1 MNGVP
6 PDLLD
11 QTIVD
16 GEALVAKLMT
26 WVSHDMGFF
35 KYGDGDPEC
44 TTTTIETVIMMNLS
58 KRAGQ
63 A

>member
-6 PDLLD
+6 PNPLD

-26 WVSHDMGFF
+26 WVSSNMAM
-35 KYGDGDPEC
+35 
-44 TTTTIETVIMMNLS
+44 VIRSVQLQQQ
-58 KRAGQ
+58 KQ
-63 A
+63 